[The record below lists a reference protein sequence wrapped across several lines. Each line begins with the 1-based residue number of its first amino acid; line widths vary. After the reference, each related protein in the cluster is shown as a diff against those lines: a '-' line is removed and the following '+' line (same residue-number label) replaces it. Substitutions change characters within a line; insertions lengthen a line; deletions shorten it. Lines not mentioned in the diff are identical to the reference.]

1 MPQGKEDKM
10 ADRIKVKLASKPL
23 LKIRTATIKN
33 VGAKKKDT
41 MIKGRSKEFS
51 SIRNRIKK

>member
-1 MPQGKEDKM
+1 M